1 LNILVTGSSGL
12 IGTALVDR
20 LLGEGHGVCRLVRG
34 TRRDTDDTRG
44 GDSIPAVIG
53 WDPDGGTVDLD
64 GLDRAGPFDGAVH
77 LAGAG
82 VGDRRWTDR
91 RKETIRRS
99 RTVSTRLLAGTLC
112 RLAVRPPVL
121 ISASAVGYYG
131 IRGDEQ
137 LTEDSPA
144 GTGFLAELCQ
154 AWEAAAE
161 PAAECGIRTVRL
173 RTGIVISGTGGA
185 LGKQLP
191 LFRLG
196 LGGRMGRGD
205 QYRSWIAL
213 DDEVGAI
220 LHCLR
225 DDALHGPV
233 NATAPHPATDR
244 ELARSLGAALHRPAM
259 LVVPATALRLALG
272 REMAEELVLGGQYV
286 LPAALQ
292 ARGYQYAQP
301 SLDQAVRAAVAPVD

>member
-1 LNILVTGSSGL
+1 MNILVTGSSGL

-20 LLGEGHGVCRLVRG
+20 LLSEGHDVCRLIRG
-34 TRRDTDDTRG
+34 VPVDTDDTREG
-44 GDSIPAVIG
+44 GPAATEVG
-53 WDPDGGTVDLD
+53 WDPDGGTIDVD

-82 VGDRRWTDR
+82 VGDRRWTDK
-91 RKETIRRS
+91 RKEIVRMS
-99 RTVSTRLLAGTLC
+99 RTVSTRLLAGTLS

-121 ISASAVGYYG
+121 VSASAVGYYG

-137 LTEDSPA
+137 LTEASPA
-144 GTGFLAELCQ
+144 GTGFLAELCC

-161 PAAECGIRTVRL
+161 PAVECGIRTVRL
-173 RTGIVISGTGGA
+173 RTGIVLSGTGGA
-185 LGKQLP
+185 LGRQLR

-244 ELARSLGAALHRPAM
+244 ELARSLGAALHRPTM
-259 LVVPATALRLALG
+259 VVVPATALRLALG

-286 LPAALQ
+286 IPAALQ
-292 ARGYQYAQP
+292 SRGYRFVHP
-301 SLDQAVRAAVAPVD
+301 SLDQAVRAALAPPG